1 MKHYN
6 FMKRQNLL
14 LFLSLFFLIPV
25 SLKSQTVLKA
35 DGPGDTYE
43 LISGVLAPGYFPLE
57 VPDCSHLA
65 FGRHIDEVWDSTLN
79 EYVFRFFMHVTP
91 DNDRC
96 INTDRQRNEIKVYDK
111 SPDNLKAFQG
121 DSMVFSWK
129 FKLDSLFQPSYSF
142 THIHQLKAV
151 GGTESKMPLI
161 TFTPRLG
168 NPSKLQIRYAKTS
181 SQQTLT
187 SANLSLF
194 KGSWIK
200 VVEKVR
206 FAEHGSYEVQFFRL
220 PDSTLIFHFQKKDI
234 RMWRTGASFIRP
246 KWGIYRS
253 LNHPDQL
260 RDEIL
265 LFNDFIIQKV
275 SALSVSKNKDINF
288 TIFPN
293 PAGNFIH
300 IRFKGSFYLTG
311 IYNSQGTLILKPQNG
326 FTKKINIQSLPKGLY
341 FLVFRTGQKHCIKRF
356 IKL

>member
-1 MKHYN
+1 MKTQ
-6 FMKRQNLL
+6 KLL
-14 LFLSLFFLIPV
+14 LVLFVFITI
-25 SLKSQTVLKA
+25 SIGLKAQTVLKA
-35 DGPGDTYE
+35 DGHGDTYE

-57 VPDCSHLA
+57 VPDCSHPD

-79 EYVFRFFMHVTP
+79 EYVFRFYMHVTP

-168 NPSKLQIRYAKTS
+168 NPSKLQIMYAKTS
-181 SQQTLT
+181 NQQPLT
-187 SANLSLF
+187 SASLSLF

-200 VVEKVR
+200 VIEKVR

-220 PDSTLIFHFQKKDI
+220 PDSTLIFHYQKKDI
-234 RMWRTGASFIRP
+234 RMWRTNASFIRP

-265 LFNDFIIQKV
+265 LFNDFIIRKV
-275 SALSVSKNKDINF
+275 SALSVSKNEDANF

-300 IRFKGSFYLTG
+300 IQSKDRFYLTG
-311 IYNSQGTLILKPQNG
+311 IYNSQGILILKPQNG
-326 FTKKINIQSLPKGLY
+326 SVRKISIQSLPKGLY
-341 FLVFRTGQKHCIKRF
+341 FLVFKTGEKHYIKKF